1 METRGIEL
9 KGVKVMKITTFKE
22 KRFICKFCDRE
33 MNVAEREYRANQFC
47 SHCYK
52 ERLVASGAIDLRDNH
67 QYLQMDASYSE
78 IVPVDEK
85 KIWCKDN

>member
-1 METRGIEL
+1 
-9 KGVKVMKITTFKE
+9 MKIITTFKGI
-22 KRFICKFCDRE
+22 RFNCKFCDRE
-33 MNVAEREYRANQFC
+33 MNVNDRTYRVNPFC

-67 QYLQMDASYSE
+67 QHLQMDASYSE

-85 KIWCKDN
+85 KMWCKDN

>member
-1 METRGIEL
+1 
-9 KGVKVMKITTFKE
+9 
-22 KRFICKFCDRE
+22 
-33 MNVAEREYRANQFC
+33 MNVDDRTYRVNPFC
-47 SHCYK
+47 SHCYE

-67 QYLQMDASYSE
+67 QPLQMDASYSE